1 MRLWR
6 GPPSGHTWLGWG
18 GAGWGGGGHRGPRGY
33 WELCFFAT
41 SFTRDNSGDHVRSL
55 DGGGERRGGTHGQVH
70 VSLAVHREV
79 NKRIT
84 EEQARKAFDRA
95 TKLEQEFTECFS
107 GEPPP
112 PPRLGAA
119 KGPSWGGCGRHRRP
133 LLWAGRPASRPAP
146 SRPQPSWRATALRRS
161 TTR

>member
-107 GEPPP
+107 GEPPRP
-112 PPRLGAA
+112 PAWVPPRGPLGVGAA
-119 KGPSWGGCGRHRRP
+119 GTGAPCSGRGDQPHG
-133 LLWAGRPASRPAP
+133 LLPPAP
-146 SRPQPSWRATALRRS
+146 SHRGGRQL
-161 TTR
+161 